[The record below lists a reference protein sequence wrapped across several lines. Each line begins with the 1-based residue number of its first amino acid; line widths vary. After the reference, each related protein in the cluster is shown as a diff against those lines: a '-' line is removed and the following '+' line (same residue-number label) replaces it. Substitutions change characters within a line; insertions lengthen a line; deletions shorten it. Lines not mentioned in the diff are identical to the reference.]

1 MRVLG
6 VRCGRKRVERLM
18 RKLGLRGC
26 LRGRKK
32 RTTRQNK
39 YSTPAP
45 DLIKRDFTSNAAN
58 RVWVADITYIKT
70 AKGFLYLAFVLDAY
84 SRRVVGWSM
93 ASHLRAELVV
103 EALEMAV
110 WRRKPAPG
118 LIHHSDRGSQYTS
131 LSFGKHLEE
140 AGVLPSMGRVGSA
153 VDNAMAESFVSTL
166 KAELVHGRQWP
177 TKEAA
182 RSAIF
187 EYLEAF
193 YNRRRLHSALGYES
207 PASYEQATIE
217 GVAVA

>member
-6 VRCGRKRVERLM
+6 VHCGRKRVARLM

-45 DLIKRDFTSNAAN
+45 DLVKRDFTTGAAN

-70 AKGFLYLAFVLDAY
+70 AEDFLYLAFVLRAY

-93 ASHLRAELVV
+93 ASHLRAELMV
-103 EALEMAV
+103 EALEMAI

-118 LIHHSDRGSQYTS
+118 LTHHSDRCSQYTS

-140 AGVLPSMGRVGSA
+140 ASVLPSMRRVDSA
-153 VDNAMAESFVSTL
+153 GDNAMAESFVPTL
-166 KAELVHGRQWP
+166 KAELIHDRQWP

-207 PASYEQATIE
+207 PASYEQATMK
-217 GVAVA
+217 GDAMA